1 MRKSLKKL
9 NPFSASNHTRLIF
22 FIALIILF
30 AAAVRCYHLDYPAI
44 GYHNVK
50 EHLYLSMAKFMWM
63 DGDFLHR
70 KSFELGHLDIPYFEE
85 FPQIPLI
92 SWCAVL
98 VWPFTGIALWP
109 LRALVVL
116 SSCLCIYLIF
126 RITSLLKG
134 NHFIGLC
141 SAIFFAL
148 FPLSI
153 FFGRNLQPEAL
164 ALACM
169 LVGTLFFLKWR
180 DSLDTRLF
188 AVVAFFFGI
197 GALLKLTFLIVA
209 FPLVFLMPYSRL
221 FQRAKMG
228 LLFKTVTAGVFGL
241 FPFIA
246 WNVAAPFINKVST
259 LTEQTQHRVRIFD
272 IFTQPYWTKAW
283 PPIHSYIDENFTWGG
298 ALLIL
303 AGFSTFGFLVPS
315 KLARISSIL
324 TIFCAVGIIV
334 CFPSPNFIGPIRMVL
349 VGSPLGFA
357 VFTAL
362 GFILILITTL
372 CAARQGHLL
381 GTYIG
386 GSILALIPYAAIL
399 SDFIGQHNYYQY
411 PFLPLA
417 SLSAALPLFF
427 LKNALTK
434 PLGASWANAPSMAL
448 ILFLLPGVYK
458 NTARMFDTQFFGCD
472 VAGEFLKK
480 VIPEGERFFLFGS
493 HQSVGFGSY
502 SQRVCIFSGTFPSLK
517 ISLQEFLKY
526 EQKFSID
533 WVCVDV
539 LNSGLPIMNLDPQV
553 LKYVQEN
560 YGLAAVGVL
569 KNGEQQLLATLILR
583 KPGRFNLEGIGQAS
597 ILNSKPTAFK
607 TYELTSRKLKYDLF
621 SEINYR

>member
-1 MRKSLKKL
+1 MKKEKSKAITSKSS
-9 NPFSASNHTRLIF
+9 FAIF
-22 FIALIILF
+22 LLLSCIILLAS
-30 AAAVRCYHLDYPAI
+30 AARSYHLDYPAI

-50 EHLYLSMAKFMWM
+50 ENFYIGMAKFMIM
-63 DGDFLHR
+63 DGDCLHR
-70 KSFELGHLDIPYFEE
+70 KAFDSGYLEIPYFEE
-85 FPQIPLI
+85 YPQIPLL
-92 SWCAVL
+92 SWWAVL
-98 VWPFTGIALWP
+98 VWPFTSGALWP
-109 LRALVVL
+109 IRSLVVL

-134 NHFIGLC
+134 NHFLGLC
-141 SAIFFAL
+141 SAIFLAL

-153 FFGRNLQPEAL
+153 FFGRNIQPEAL

-188 AVVAFFFGI
+188 AALALFFGI

-209 FPLVFLMPYSRL
+209 FPLVFLLPYTTI

-228 LLFKTVTAGVFGL
+228 LLFKTVTAGFFGL

-246 WNVAAPFINKVST
+246 WNVAAPFINKVTT

-315 KLARISSIL
+315 KLARLSSIL
-324 TIFCAVGIIV
+324 TILCAVGIIV
-334 CFPSPNFIGPIRMVL
+334 CFPSPNFLGPSRMVL
-349 VGSPLGFA
+349 TGSPLGFA
-357 VFTAL
+357 AFTAL

-372 CAARQGHLL
+372 CATRQGHLL
-381 GTYIG
+381 GAYIG

-458 NTARMFDTQFFGCD
+458 NTARMFDTQFFGSD
-472 VAGEFLKK
+472 MAGGFLKK
-480 VIPEGERFFLFGS
+480 VMPEGERFFLFGS
-493 HQSVGFGSY
+493 HQSVGFGNY
-502 SQRVCIFSGTFPSLK
+502 SERLCIFSGTFPSLK
-517 ISLQEFLKY
+517 ISLQDFLKY
-526 EQKFSID
+526 EQKFGID

-553 LKYVQEN
+553 FKYLQDNFGV
-560 YGLAAVGVL
+560 AAVGVL
-569 KNGEQQLLATLILR
+569 KIGDQLRLATLILHKSGSFDLNR
-583 KPGRFNLEGIGQAS
+583 IGELP
-597 ILNSKPTAFK
+597 ILKNNPIAKGG
-607 TYELTSRKLKYDLF
+607 YELTSGHLQYEIFSDLKTK
-621 SEINYR
+621 